1 MSNPRV
7 IFAKESINLI
17 KKVTGFTEDEENFEI
32 CENFVLSN
40 LLYHSFLDPVPSKI
54 KAHYDGIVQ
63 KWEIH
68 AKEIKSVQL
77 SQILHKFI
85 NDPIF
90 HSSDEPF
97 GQFDI
102 QFRMLSLIYNLSQS
116 DNVNVS
122 PFGSDEDTESKTL
135 TTEPSTEKPLQYW
148 LDLLQSGEESFRFPP
163 REDELSLWSED
174 TSQESLEDLPLD
186 KDLKSQK
193 APLPVLQKP
202 GLPVDFSSI
211 SKEIQPRYWEL
222 SSLGYSRFPKS
233 FLAKHE
239 QMCEKIGIRRNLVI
253 VVTEYQVIREIL
265 WMFRRPTKGD
275 GSLVFRARREKDKF
289 SVNPNVSLPS
299 LAKDSLTRA
308 LKMYTSC
315 LDDIFLLQ
323 EFLSGNDDDIPHTYE
338 AYGDHLMIFLG
349 RFSSALIKIEEK
361 VTQQECSYTLLDLE
375 NETRE
380 WIKLIKFVA
389 QVHIRGICDGENW
402 FKSIKLISVLN
413 DSICHVFKQNE
424 YEIGVEGLLRTLRP
438 YLRIADSWISQGRLE
453 DWRNEFIYTANP
465 NLKGKDQNIWE
476 DAFIMRDYA
485 SKLKDEG
492 IPIPSFFPFQKI
504 HISGKSMH
512 ILILLDNVPKST
524 ISSSLYNEFLCKL
537 KETLIP
543 PLKSFFESKN
553 DYLLKGYELNTLRS
567 FEPCIFAA
575 LDPILE
581 KYYSSAC
588 ERMLSFFKNDLKLE
602 SHLSAIRM
610 VFLMEA
616 GDMLQEFYVEIFNK
630 MQERDSLFFDTSNLT
645 LHLQGCLSFRSF
657 EIPPERFSINLS
669 KNDKTGDI
677 LDQIHM
683 HYIIDCPLNIVI
695 TTHHIELYNKVF
707 CFLLKVKRALW
718 ALRVITPENICS
730 KDSWKRR
737 KILLLRAWLFHF
749 VGSIHSYF
757 MTRVLHSTELE
768 LKNRLNG
775 CKDLDD
781 IIRIHA
787 DYIAL
792 IVDRCFL
799 HSNGSILRNTVLK
812 VLNICTTLKEL
823 VLSDETEDLSAL
835 ENLEEVYSRSHQFLA
850 TTLRSIVQKRN
861 LPHLESLAVA
871 LIYSCPEKI

>member
-1 MSNPRV
+1 M
-7 IFAKESINLI
+7 
-17 KKVTGFTEDEENFEI
+17 KKTLRF
-32 CENFVLSN
+32 
-40 LLYHSFLDPVPSKI
+40 I

-77 SQILHKFI
+77 SQILQKFI

-122 PFGSDEDTESKTL
+122 PFGSDEDTESKNPYNGAFYRET
-135 TTEPSTEKPLQYW
+135 PSIL
-148 LDLLQSGEESFRFPP
+148 
-163 REDELSLWSED
+163 DELSLWSED

-323 EFLSGNDDDIPHTYE
+323 EFLSRNDDDIPHTYE

-361 VTQQECSYTLLDLE
+361 T
-375 NETRE
+375 
-380 WIKLIKFVA
+380 

-476 DAFIMRDYA
+476 DAFIM
-485 SKLKDEG
+485 
-492 IPIPSFFPFQKI
+492 QNT
-504 HISGKSMH
+504 HQC
-512 ILILLDNVPKST
+512 T

-543 PLKSFFESKN
+543 LKERPSEKDHDIKESECQRQHFKEVEEIANHTENVIEEFFESKN

-695 TTHHIELYNKVF
+695 TTHHIEL
-707 CFLLKVKRALW
+707 
-718 ALRVITPENICS
+718 VITPENICS

-871 LIYSCPEKI
+871 LIYSCPEKNMNLTLAFILL